1 MARVYD
7 NVQYQKNVLKQK
19 IKRKNKIIEDQKKRI
34 SEIDFNKLFKMTFE
48 DKIDRDNF
56 DMDDDE
62 FENHIRNLYD
72 ETNYHKVCSC
82 CKQNKRFSEYSF
94 NMRNK
99 NHLETRCKICYIKY
113 NK

>member
-1 MARVYD
+1 MALKYD
-7 NVQYQKNVLKQK
+7 NVVYQKNVLKQK
-19 IKRKNKIIEDQKKRI
+19 LKRKNEIIEAQKKRI
-34 SEIDFNKLFKMTFE
+34 AEIDFSKLFLMTFE

-62 FENHIRNLYD
+62 FENHIRNLYN

-82 CKQNKRFSEYSF
+82 CKQNKRFSEYHF

-99 NHLETRCKICYIKY
+99 NHLEARCKKCYKKKSI
-113 NK
+113 